1 MRHVGDPAATGAP
14 DGIAVFTGGSWLPW
28 LDSRVVQLVG
38 AILLLILNIFLGLML
53 IRLVVDWVQ
62 VFARS
67 WSPKGIVLVLL
78 EVVYSITDP
87 PIMFV
92 RRFVPPL
99 RLGAVMLD
107 TSFLIVLIVVYLL
120 RILISNIFL
129 S

>member
-1 MRHVGDPAATGAP
+1 M
-14 DGIAVFTGGSWLPW
+14 
-28 LDSRVVQLVG
+28 QLVG
-38 AILLLILNIFLGLML
+38 AILLLVLNMFLGLLL

-67 WSPKGIVLVLL
+67 WTPRGPVLFVLEIVYTV
-78 EVVYSITDP
+78 TDP

-99 RLGAVMLD
+99 RLGAVALD

-120 RILISNIFL
+120 RILVGAVFL
-129 S
+129 